1 MFQHHLTSILAS
13 SSSTILVN
21 HWGDIF
27 MTRNVLREY
36 EGLPSFMPEIP
47 NVKNANRHIP
57 FSACLTLNTC
67 LIQTQGKAQYNM
79 QQKSKQALSLDMFCG
94 SIIQV
99 FLFTKEFQNA
109 SLRIYTLLQD
119 V

>member
-1 MFQHHLTSILAS
+1 MFEYHLTNILAS

-21 HWGDIF
+21 HWEDIF

-57 FSACLTLNTC
+57 FSACLTLCKYKLRERPNIIC
-67 LIQTQGKAQYNM
+67 NRKV
-79 QQKSKQALSLDMFCG
+79 SKHSLDMFCG

-109 SLRIYTLLQD
+109 SLRVYTLLQD

>member
-1 MFQHHLTSILAS
+1 MKIVSLIFWLPLHT
-13 SSSTILVN
+13 TLVI

-47 NVKNANRHIP
+47 NAKNANRYIP
-57 FSACLTLNTC
+57 FSVCLTICKYKLRGRPN
-67 LIQTQGKAQYNM
+67 IIHNREVN
-79 QQKSKQALSLDMFCG
+79 KQSHSLDIFCG
-94 SIIQV
+94 SVMQV

-109 SLRIYTLLQD
+109 SVHVYTLLQD